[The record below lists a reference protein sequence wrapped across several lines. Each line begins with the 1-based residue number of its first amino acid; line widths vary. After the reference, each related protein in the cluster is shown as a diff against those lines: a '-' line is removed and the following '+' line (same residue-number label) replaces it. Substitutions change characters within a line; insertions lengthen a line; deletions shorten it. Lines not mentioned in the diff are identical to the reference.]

1 MKKAV
6 EAPLAYQGKA
16 VVTAGRELRAATHDV
31 VARLTSLA
39 SGHLFSGENVD
50 TRWRRVPR
58 FALLLMKSSTLC
70 VVAFLAASLLVGCSK
85 LRLGNDADAAAD
97 AGVAAPVATASTPV
111 ATASAT
117 AEASA
122 DPKHDPGGCKPGQLS
137 VKLTEVPG
145 GVESQ
150 KCRQV
155 CGQGRGQCPSG
166 QACTGSATP
175 NGPLVCVNVKPGA
188 GSCKPGDRLIQGSAI
203 TLFFCVTPC
212 KADSDCPKQRPVCNP
227 ELNEDLNNPALKFRS
242 CEEASIAAPSK
253 AAATTPSAATTP
265 TPTQPPP
272 PAAKVKCV
280 LPSPPPCAAPHV
292 ASPKGLCQLP
302 CSNGS
307 CAACGG
313 TCQNGF
319 CAGG

>member
-1 MKKAV
+1 M
-6 EAPLAYQGKA
+6 
-16 VVTAGRELRAATHDV
+16 TRFGR
-31 VARLTSLA
+31 
-39 SGHLFSGENVD
+39 
-50 TRWRRVPR
+50 P
-58 FALLLMKSSTLC
+58 LMKNSALC
-70 VVAFLAASLLVGCSK
+70 VALLAASLLVGCPK
-85 LRLGNDADAAAD
+85 LGSLGDTD
-97 AGVAAPVATASTPV
+97 AGVEAGGAAPVGTPSAEAV
-111 ATASAT
+111 DAASAKP
-117 AEASA
+117 EPSA
-122 DPKHDPGGCKPGQLS
+122 DPKRDPNGCKPGQLS

-166 QACTGSATP
+166 QSCTGSTTP
-175 NGPLVCVNVKPGA
+175 NGPLVCVNVRPAA
-188 GSCKPGDRLIQGSAI
+188 GSCKPGDRLIQGSAA

-212 KADSDCPKQRPVCNP
+212 KADTDCPKQRPACGP
-227 ELNEDLNNPALKFRS
+227 DLIDDLDNPALKFKT
-242 CEEASIAAPSK
+242 CGEATTPAPTKTAGTTPSAAT
-253 AAATTPSAATTP
+253 TTPSAATTP
-265 TPTQPPP
+265 PPPPPP
-272 PAAKVKCV
+272 PATKLKCV

-302 CSNGS
+302 CANGS